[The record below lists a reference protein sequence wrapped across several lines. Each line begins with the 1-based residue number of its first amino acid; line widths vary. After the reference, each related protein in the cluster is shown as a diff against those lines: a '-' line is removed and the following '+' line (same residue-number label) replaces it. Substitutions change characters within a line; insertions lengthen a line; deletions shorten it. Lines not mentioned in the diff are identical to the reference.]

1 MEERE
6 ERSIMN
12 EEMDKPLEDSEVG
25 GPTSI
30 DVKDELISIGPTSLD
45 VSDQLNSMEE
55 APSIEPPQE
64 EPQEVKREIEQVQME
79 PRISKEKQKRRR
91 ITSYLSQISK
101 QVEKQGNQINKLT
114 IMIQSLQ
121 RQKQTKPISG
131 GGADRLQLQSL
142 KEIKSQT
149 NHLQKQVARIQ
160 IDIQRIRTASIT
172 RTTTSLKSKSRK
184 KGSSP
189 VATVK
194 ARSKKG
200 RAVKTT
206 KVRKRGKNK

>member
-1 MEERE
+1 
-6 ERSIMN
+6 MN

-30 DVKDELISIGPTSLD
+30 DVKDELISIGPASLD

-64 EPQEVKREIEQVQME
+64 PQEEKREIEQVQME
-79 PRISKEKQKRRR
+79 TRISKEKQKRRR
-91 ITSYLSQISK
+91 ITSYLSKISK
-101 QVEKQGNQINKLT
+101 QVEKQGNQINTLT
-114 IMIQSLQ
+114 IMIQSMQ
-121 RQKQTKPISG
+121 RQNQTKPISG

-149 NHLQKQVARIQ
+149 NQLQKQVARIQ